1 MDAHFCCL
9 ECNSGQTEAFLYD
22 SEQMPL
28 NEIQGVNSVDFKLI
42 VELTGWCFEKGIIFW
57 I

>member
-1 MDAHFCCL
+1 MDAHFYCL
-9 ECNSGQTEAFLYD
+9 ECNSGQTEAFLFD